1 MLVLSWPPCPP
12 VAAPAGGEV
21 SGGAAAPNVPP
32 ADVPVP
38 ATVVGVGASVAGGF
52 ASRSPERLEP
62 AFPPSILDVMTLAF
76 RRK

>member
-1 MLVLSWPPCPP
+1 MVVLSWPPCPP

-21 SGGAAAPNVPP
+21 SDGAAAPNVPL

-38 ATVVGVGASVAGGF
+38 ATVVGAGASVAGG
-52 ASRSPERLEP
+52 STTRSPERLGP
-62 AFPPSILDVMTLAF
+62 TFLPSILDVMTLAS